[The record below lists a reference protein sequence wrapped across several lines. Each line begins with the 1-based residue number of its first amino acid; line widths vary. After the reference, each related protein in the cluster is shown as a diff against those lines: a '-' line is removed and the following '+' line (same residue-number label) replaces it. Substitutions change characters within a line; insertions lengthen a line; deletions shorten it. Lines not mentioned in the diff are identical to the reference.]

1 MKRITITLCA
11 AVLLFACN
19 DDKNGETKVA
29 SANTNDSTATP
40 PMPDSAT
47 MMKNWQA
54 YMTPGQPHQM
64 IASWNG
70 TWNGDVSMWM
80 APGAP
85 PSKSTS
91 TTTNKMALGGRY
103 QISEHKGSFDGMP
116 FEGMSTLAYDN
127 AKKMFISTWIDNMGT
142 GIMVVQGPWNEATK
156 SMDLKGK
163 MTDPNTGNDI
173 DVRETFKV
181 VDDNTQVME
190 MYCNGADGKNS
201 RRWRYDTRGRRDDRE
216 SASVNRQS

>member
-29 SANTNDSTATP
+29 SANTTDSTATP

-91 TTTNKMALGGRY
+91 TTINKMALGGRY
-103 QISEHKGSFDGMP
+103 QISEHKGSFDGKP

-190 MYCNGADGKNS
+190 MYCSGADGKEFKTMEIK
-201 RRWRYDTRGRRDDRE
+201 YTRKK
-216 SASVNRQS
+216 